1 MELEESMNVT
11 LACEDVQS
19 HALKC
24 YFLGVQSIFSID
36 EMGLRFVPT
45 VVQTSTVMYYYEC
58 VTLVSEDE

>member
-24 YFLGVQSIFSID
+24 YFLAFRQFFQLRKWV
-36 EMGLRFVPT
+36 LRFVPT
-45 VVQTSTVMYYYEC
+45 VDQTFTVMYYYGC
-58 VTLVSEDE
+58 ANPT